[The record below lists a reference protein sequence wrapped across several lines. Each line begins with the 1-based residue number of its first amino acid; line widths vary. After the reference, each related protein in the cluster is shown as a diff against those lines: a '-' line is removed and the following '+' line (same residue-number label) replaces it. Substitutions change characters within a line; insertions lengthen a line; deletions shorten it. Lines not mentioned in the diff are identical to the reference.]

1 MTTDQFTQLPN
12 HPHTVINLTTER
24 VIRMDVP
31 SFLQDPLGYTRALP
45 QQIPVVVPAEPA
57 HFKEWLDAEQAKLVE
72 CEDFVDYLDR
82 FLEE

>member
-1 MTTDQFTQLPN
+1 MTTDQFTKPPN
-12 HPHTVINLTTER
+12 TVINLTTER

-31 SFLQDPLGYTRALP
+31 NFLQDPLGYTRALP

-57 HFKEWLDAEQAKLVE
+57 HFKEWLDKEQVKLAK
-72 CEDFVDYLDR
+72 CEDFSDYLDR